1 MLRIYIVC
9 IEIVREVRPYAEK
22 IAGLDPDLARQLKR
36 ASVAVL
42 LNVAEVAPGE
52 AWEEE
57 A

>member
-1 MLRIYIVC
+1 MLRIYIIV

-22 IAGLDPDLARQLKR
+22 IARLDPDLARQLR
-36 ASVAVL
+36 RSSAAIA
-42 LNVAEVAPGE
+42 LNTAEVAPGE